1 MSAITYTLG
10 KGYNGRDAKG
20 CRNCPHRVG
29 SHRTFNLW
37 NCVAPGRVCCPVLVP
52 SGYCRISHPSDRRP
66 VILASAHNGW
76 CPPSARLKSGA
87 TQMSEIAGG
96 FQGTP
101 LAPELVRYAAWGS
114 MGTSS

>member
-87 TQMSEIAGG
+87 TQMSEIAW
-96 FQGTP
+96 FQQLQSSP
-101 LAPELVRYAAWGS
+101 
-114 MGTSS
+114 MGKRSISGLKIEDLT